1 MQFTVER
8 AKRLYG
14 TSEPPVASRLL
25 KAGLLSARLEDGS
38 LRYIRFAGQECL
50 RAVSYIVRDKDWG
63 TYQPALRNLL
73 IEESDTGFRVIY
85 EGSCES
91 PRSTL
96 HFRAEIVGEAAGRLS
111 FTVEATPD
119 GPFETNRCGF
129 TVLHPLQ
136 AAGRPAIVEHTDGS
150 VEKTVFPELIEPWQ
164 PFKDI
169 RALTYRPGGLFDAS
183 CRLEGDV
190 FEMEDQRNW
199 SDASFKTYVRPI
211 ELPWPY
217 ELPAGETNRQSVMLE
232 ISGHEAPDASA
243 SSSQKAAAVT
253 LRISKEASV
262 AMPAIGVVVT
272 PEEVDA
278 ALSAIGRLRE
288 LRPQTILCHFDP
300 IAGHDAGA
308 FKKFAALQRECPAD
322 YSLECVVAGTA
333 SLRNELQQV
342 AKNIQAAGLVLS
354 SIAVCPSVDRQST
367 PPGSKW
373 PTCPPLAEIYGAARA
388 AFPGIPLGGGMFS
401 YFTELNRKRPPVN
414 LLDFVTHA
422 TNPIVHAA
430 DDESVMETL
439 STLPHITRSTR
450 AIIGEAKPYRIG
462 PSTIGMRQNPYGSR
476 TMSNPDR
483 KRIPMA
489 ADDPRQDG
497 LFAAAWTIGY
507 AAAVA
512 PAGLELLT
520 PTAFSGPRGVI
531 ADDAVR
537 PVFHAVK
544 WLAASAGAETVIV
557 GNGDP
562 AIAVLAMR
570 EEEMLTLLIANLSAE
585 AREVSF
591 EGADRSGTVEM
602 LDVDH
607 PEPLEDAFSGTLR
620 LDAYATARMRL

>member
-1 MQFTVER
+1 MQSGSER

-14 TSEPPVASRLL
+14 TSEPPASYRVLQ
-25 KAGLLSARLEDGS
+25 AGPLSARVEDGN
-38 LRYIRFAGQECL
+38 LRTIRFAGQECL
-50 RAVSYIVRDKDWG
+50 RAVSYIIRDKDWG
-63 TYQPALRNLL
+63 TYRPSLRNLF
-73 IEESDTGFRVIY
+73 IEESDTGFRIIY

-91 PRSTL
+91 PHSTL
-96 HFRAEIVGEAAGRLS
+96 RFRAEIIGEAVGRLS

-129 TVLHPLQ
+129 NVLHPLE
-136 AAGRPAIVEHTDGS
+136 AAGRPLTVEHTDGG
-150 VEKTVFPELIEPWQ
+150 VEETVFPELIEPWQ

-211 ELPWPY
+211 ALPWPY
-217 ELPAGETNRQSVMLE
+217 ELPAGETNRQSVVLE
-232 ISGHEAPDASA
+232 ISGHDGLNLSDGSSKNAATVLRIAGKASA
-243 SSSQKAAAVT
+243 T
-253 LRISKEASV
+253 
-262 AMPAIGVVVT
+262 MPAIGVVVT

-278 ALSAIGRLRE
+278 VLSAIDRLRE
-288 LRPQTILCHFDP
+288 LKPQTVLCHFDP
-300 IAGHDAGA
+300 AAGHGA
-308 FKKFAALQRECPAD
+308 EAFRKFAALQKKYPAD
-322 YSLECVVAGTA
+322 YSLECVVAATGGLNDE
-333 SLRNELQQV
+333 LRQV
-342 AKNIQAAGLVLS
+342 AQHVEAAGLKLC

-373 PTCPPLAEIYGAARA
+373 PECPPLADIYAAARA
-388 AFPGIPLGGGMFS
+388 AFPAIRLGGGMFS
-401 YFTELNRKRPPVN
+401 YFTELNRKRPPAEF
-414 LLDFVTHA
+414 LDFVTHA

-450 AIIGEAKPYRIG
+450 AIIGETKPYRIG

-476 TMSNPDR
+476 TMPNPHR
-483 KRIPMA
+483 KRVPMA
-489 ADDPRQDG
+489 ADDPRQGG

-512 PAGLELLT
+512 SAALELLT

-531 ADDAVR
+531 AGDAVR

-544 WLAASAGAETVIV
+544 WLAAGAGAETVTV
-557 GNGDP
+557 ENDDP
-562 AIAVLAMR
+562 VLAVLAMR
-570 EEEMLTLLIANLSAE
+570 REGISTLLIANLSADV
-585 AREVSF
+585 RNMGV
-591 EGADRSGTVEM
+591 ADIDNSAMVEL
-602 LDVDH
+602 LDANH
-607 PEPLEDAFSGTLR
+607 PEPREQAYSGILR
-620 LDAYATARMRL
+620 LDAYAIARVRL

>member
-1 MQFTVER
+1 MQSGSER

-14 TSEPPVASRLL
+14 TSEPLASYRILR
-25 KAGLLSARLEDGS
+25 AGPLSARLEDGN
-38 LRYIRFAGQECL
+38 LRAIRFAGQECL
-50 RAVSYIVRDKDWG
+50 RAVSYIIRDKDWG
-63 TYQPALRNLL
+63 TYRPPLRNLL
-73 IEESDTGFRVIY
+73 IEENGTGFRITY

-91 PRSTL
+91 PHSTL
-96 HFRAEIVGEAAGRLS
+96 NFHAEIVGEAAGRLT

-129 TVLHPLQ
+129 NVLHPLE
-136 AAGRPAIVEHTDGS
+136 AAGRPVTIEHTDGS
-150 VEKTVFPELIEPWQ
+150 VEETVFPELIEPWQ

-169 RALTYRPGGLFDAS
+169 RALAYRPGGLFDAG
-183 CRLEGDV
+183 CRFEGDV

-217 ELPAGETNRQSVMLE
+217 ELPDGETNRQSVVLE
-232 ISGHEAPDASA
+232 ISGQGALDPSDGSSKRRTAAALRITEKASA
-243 SSSQKAAAVT
+243 P
-253 LRISKEASV
+253 
-262 AMPAIGVVVT
+262 MPAIGVVIA

-288 LRPQTILCHFDP
+288 LKPQTILCHFDP
-300 IAGHDAGA
+300 TAGHGADA
-308 FKKFAALQRECPAD
+308 FKKFAALQGEFPAH
-322 YSLECVVAGTA
+322 YSLECVVAGTG
-333 SLRNELQQV
+333 SLRDELRQV
-342 AKNIQAAGLVLS
+342 AKHVEAADLVLA

-373 PTCPPLAEIYGAARA
+373 PDCPPLADIYRAARE
-388 AFPGIPLGGGMFS
+388 AFPAIPLGGGMFS
-401 YFTELNRKRPPVN
+401 YFTELNRKRPPVE

-439 STLPHITRSTR
+439 STLPHITRSAR
-450 AIIGEAKPYRIG
+450 AIIGETKPYRIG

-476 TMSNPDR
+476 TMPNPER
-483 KRIPMA
+483 KRVPMA

-497 LFAAAWTIGY
+497 IFAAAWTIGY

-512 PAGLELLT
+512 PAELELLT

-531 ADDAVR
+531 TGDAVR

-544 WLAASAGAETVIV
+544 WLAAHAGAATAIV
-557 GNGDP
+557 ENSDP
-562 AIAVLAMR
+562 MIAVLASRR
-570 EEEMLTLLIANLSAE
+570 EGKLTLLIANLSAE
-585 AREVSF
+585 ARDVNIMD
-591 EGADRSGTVEM
+591 ADKSATVEM
-602 LDVDH
+602 LDADH
-607 PEPLEDAFSGTLR
+607 PEPHEEMFSGILR
-620 LDAYATARMRL
+620 LDAFAIARVRL

>member
-1 MQFTVER
+1 MQSGSER

-14 TSEPPVASRLL
+14 TSEPPVAYRILQ
-25 KAGLLSARLEDGS
+25 AGRLSARLEDGN
-38 LRYIRFAGQECL
+38 LRTIRFAGRECL

-63 TYQPALRNLL
+63 TYQPPLKNLL
-73 IEESDTGFRVIY
+73 IEESDTSFRVTY

-96 HFRAEIVGEAAGRLS
+96 HFRAQITGEAAGRLS

-129 TVLHPLQ
+129 NVLHPLE
-136 AAGRPAIVEHTDGS
+136 AAGRPVTVEHTDGA
-150 VEKTVFPELIEPWQ
+150 VEKTIFPELIEPWQ

-169 RALTYRPGGLFDAS
+169 RSLTYRPGGLFDAG

-199 SDASFKTYVRPI
+199 SDASYKTYVRPI

-217 ELPAGETNRQSVMLE
+217 ELPAGETNRQSVVLE
-232 ISGHEAPDASA
+232 ISGHGALDASDSA
-243 SSSQKAAAVT
+243 SKRQAAAS
-253 LRISKEASV
+253 LRIIGSV
-262 AMPAIGVVVT
+262 LATMPPIGVVVR

-288 LRPQTILCHFDP
+288 LKPQTILCHFDP
-300 IAGHDAGA
+300 TAGHEAGA
-308 FKKFAALQRECPAD
+308 FKKFAALQKKYPAD
-322 YSLECVVAGTA
+322 YSLECVVAATG
-333 SLRNELQQV
+333 SLRDELRQV
-342 AKNIQAAGLVLS
+342 AKHVEAAGLVLS
-354 SIAVCPSVDRQST
+354 GVAVCPSVDRQST

-373 PTCPPLAEIYGAARA
+373 PACPPLADIYAAARA
-388 AFPGIPLGGGMFS
+388 AFPGVRLGGGMFS
-401 YFTELNRKRPPVN
+401 YFTELNRKRPPVE
-414 LLDFVTHA
+414 LLDFVIHA

-450 AIIGEAKPYRIG
+450 AIIGETKPYRIG

-476 TMSNPDR
+476 TMPNPDR
-483 KRIPMA
+483 KRIAMA

-537 PVFHAVK
+537 PVFHALK
-544 WLAASAGAETVIV
+544 WLAAGVGVDTVAV
-557 GNGDP
+557 ESDDP
-562 AIAVLAMR
+562 AFAVLACSH
-570 EEEMLTLLIANLSAE
+570 EICA
-585 AREVSF
+585 SF
-591 EGADRSGTVEM
+591 
-602 LDVDH
+602 
-607 PEPLEDAFSGTLR
+607 R
-620 LDAYATARMRL
+620 LFPGVTG